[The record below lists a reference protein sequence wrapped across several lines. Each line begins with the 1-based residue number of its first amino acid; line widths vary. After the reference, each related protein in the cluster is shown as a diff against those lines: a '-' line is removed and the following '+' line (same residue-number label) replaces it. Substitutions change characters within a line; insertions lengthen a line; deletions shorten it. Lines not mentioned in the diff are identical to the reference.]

1 MIMPAISPSA
11 QPLRQWSVALSA
23 RASSARPDVGM
34 AWSCEAAD
42 GIRTHDLLHGK
53 QTL

>member
-1 MIMPAISPSA
+1 MSDPRGLGHYWATTEGEPTP
-11 QPLRQWSVALSA
+11 QTALQ
-23 RASSARPDVGM
+23 
-34 AWSCEAAD
+34 CEAAD